1 MSDTD
6 RENTESRI
14 LQSENE
20 RCSCDFDSLSS
31 AEIEVFAIEPAL
43 RDALAEAYWRYEA
56 LIGSI
61 NDDDNGRR
69 DEDRAR
75 FPQYL
80 KSTSEGAPVINYDDA
95 AQFMSR
101 AAELPIEQCCRW
113 ILKVRALEHRR
124 GLICHRDP

>member
-1 MSDTD
+1 MSDTG
-6 RENTESRI
+6 RETTGSRI
-14 LQSENE
+14 LRSENE
-20 RCSCDFDSLSS
+20 RCSCDFHSLSS

-56 LIGSI
+56 LIGCI
-61 NDDDNGRR
+61 NDDGNGRR
-69 DEDRAR
+69 AEDRAR

-80 KSTSEGAPVINYDDA
+80 KATNEGTPFIDYDYA